1 MTKSEKI
8 PAEDRTTVSLRNT
21 AEMVRVVYL
30 DEAAMND
37 PPRAL
42 APEEFPHFRPTGE
55 QDSFLEINQRMDG
68 KLTGLDA
75 QVRLDLVDGDL
86 YVRSI
91 NFTPAEPMPFVE
103 MGTAALR
110 ELRFGEILSIVETVL
125 AQFNELDYLGTDVLP
140 YLTAVRKHKR
150 RPGRRGTPD
159 LIWADI
165 ARKRIEAERE
175 APRAAIRYMIKTWP
189 ADFGGIGP
197 QSSYVKATDAKV
209 NRARRRG
216 MIEGRGKTLRL
227 TEKATQLLEGTP
239 S

>member
-1 MTKSEKI
+1 MTKSMKVS
-8 PAEDRTTVSLRNT
+8 AEDRTTVSLRNT

-42 APEEFPHFRPTGE
+42 APEEFPHFLPTGE

-125 AQFNELDYLGTDVLP
+125 AQFNELDYVGTDVLP

-150 RPGRRGTPD
+150 RPGRSGTPD

-165 ARKRIEAERE
+165 AHKRIEAELN
-175 APRAAIRYMIKTWP
+175 APQGKAMRYMVQTWP
-189 ADFGGIGP
+189 DDFVSLTGAESKI
-197 QSSYVKATDAKV
+197 S
-209 NRARRRG
+209 RARRRG
-216 MIEGRGKTLRL
+216 MLEGRGRTLRL
-227 TEKATQLLEGTP
+227 TAAATALLEGTP